1 MARYPGAIWKPITAD
16 KDRQRLTVYNRV
28 NLHSTA
34 SVASSQHGYFNQR
47 GIPDSHFHVAY
58 DGTVEQ
64 YVDTSMR
71 AFADYEGNDATVSI
85 ETQGVS
91 SSTGDEKWRPAQA
104 AAIIDLVAWIIKT
117 HDIPR
122 KLASN
127 SHAGSTSSQ
136 GLSWHRLGC
145 DGNFPS
151 LPSIQAGRLQRGG
164 GMHYSTSL
172 GKVCP
177 GYLRITQ
184 IHQEIWPGVEAALSG
199 SSSTGGFMAALTDAE
214 QEEMLVTSRQVEII
228 VRRIDDHVNQL
239 ITKVDRIEG
248 KVDEINARAV
258 ALITK
263 VDRVEGKV
271 DQLLAE

>member
-1 MARYPGAIWKPITAD
+1 MARYPDAVWKPITAD
-16 KDRQRLTVYNRV
+16 KQYGPGLRPALTVWNRV

-34 SVASSQHGYFNQR
+34 SSASSQFGYFNQS

-64 YVDTSMR
+64 YVDTSKQ

-104 AAIIDLVAWIIKT
+104 AAIIKLVAWIIKT
-117 HDIPR
+117 HGIRP
-122 KLASN
+122 KLAETAFS
-127 SHAGSTSSQ
+127 GSTSSQ

-184 IHQEIWPGVEAALSG
+184 IHQEIWPGVKAALG
-199 SSSTGGFMAALTDAE
+199 AAPTTEGFLMALTNAE
-214 QEEMLVTSRQVEII
+214 QEEMLVTSRQVEIV
-228 VRRIDDHVNQL
+228 VRRIEE
-239 ITKVDRIEG
+239 KVDAAAETATTRHNASYNRE
-248 KVDEINARAV
+248 VDILAKLDELEAKID
-258 ALITK
+258 AL
-263 VDRVEGKV
+263 
-271 DQLLAE
+271 